1 MFSRSKI
8 KEESVKTWGVAT
20 WLAAAWL
27 LSACSQGPA
36 GGLGAQFGTPKDDY
50 ADAVVNDPER
60 GHTYVGGVSNTNYG
74 EYGGTIFLRRY
85 TQDGSLAWKRLISV
99 ASDSVSEPYPGSR
112 GEVSATG
119 LDGSG
124 NVYLGWSRNTYES
137 YAREAFISKY
147 SPAGTLLY
155 QLYVAPHLHDFEV
168 DAAGNLYVAAGSYD
182 EHPIGARE
190 RFYLRKYDPR
200 ARLLWERLR
209 AYDSDGFLI
218 DTPQTIPAPYD
229 VALASNG
236 ALYVTGVNGNSCCGD
251 ESGPELSKYS
261 SAGVTLWERP
271 RAYGYAVLTTAAQNV
286 YVASR
291 QIDGP
296 PASTLLQKFD
306 TNGTLRWQ
314 RTLAVAVD
322 SLAVDAA
329 RNLYAG
335 GRSGAEN
342 ADYFVRK
349 YSPAGLEGWTYAPG
363 RPDSYDSIR
372 GVSARGRGGVYAA
385 GFTNGPVSGRG
396 SAATDAVLLRLD
408 AQGRQVWER

>member
-1 MFSRSKI
+1 M
-8 KEESVKTWGVAT
+8 KTWRVAT

-27 LSACSQGPA
+27 LSACSQEPA
-36 GGLGAQFGTPKDDY
+36 GRLGAQFGTPKDDLAY
-50 ADAVVNDPER
+50 AVVNDPER
-60 GHTYVGGVSNTNYG
+60 GYAYVGGVSNTNYG
-74 EYGGTIFLRRY
+74 EYGGTVFLRRY
-85 TQDGSLAWKRLISV
+85 NQDGNLAWKRLISV
-99 ASDSVSEPYPGSR
+99 VSDSVLEPYPGSR
-112 GEVSATG
+112 GAVSAVA

-147 SPAGTLLY
+147 TSTGTLLY
-155 QLYVAPHLHDFEV
+155 NLYVAPHLHDFEV

-182 EHPIGARE
+182 ENPIGAHE
-190 RFYLRKYDPR
+190 RFYLRRYDAR
-200 ARLLWERLR
+200 ARLLWERRR
-209 AYDSDGFLI
+209 AYDGDGFLV

-229 VALASNG
+229 VALADDG
-236 ALYVTGVNGNSCCGD
+236 TLYAVGVNGNSCCG
-251 ESGPELSKYS
+251 EEGVSELSKYS

-271 RAYGYAVLTTAAQNV
+271 RSYGYAVLTTAAQNV
-286 YVASR
+286 YIASR
-291 QIDGP
+291 PVNGSP
-296 PASTLLQKFD
+296 STLLQKFD

-314 RTLAVAVD
+314 RTLAAAVD

-335 GRSGAEN
+335 GHSGAEN

-372 GVSARGRGGVYAA
+372 GVSARGRGAVYAA
-385 GFTNGPVSGRG
+385 GFTSGPVNGRA
-396 SAATDAVLLRLD
+396 SAATDAVLFRLD
-408 AQGRQVWER
+408 AQAQRVWER